1 MDYIFKA
8 NEFEGPL
15 DLLLHL
21 IKQSNININEL
32 KIDIITKQYLD
43 AVKQMEELNLTIA
56 SEYLVMAAEL
66 IEMKSRSLLPIEKNS
81 NDDEYIDDPKET
93 LIKKLLEYEKYK
105 NMTEKFKELENERN
119 LIFTKTP
126 ESLKN
131 YQIDEV
137 IKDDDLELS
146 DLLNAFNLFLERQKL
161 AKPLSTKITSKE
173 ISIHERTSH
182 IRNVLKKNTVTRF
195 SELFDILEKPYIVV
209 TFLAILEMAKKQE
222 LIIEQKKNFDEIT
235 LSLRGHNNEQ

>member
-1 MDYIFKA
+1 MDYVFKT

-21 IKQSNININEL
+21 IKQSNLNINDL

-43 AVKQMEELNLTIA
+43 AIKQMEEMNLTIA

-66 IEMKSRSLLPIEKNS
+66 IEMKSRSLLPIEKAN
-81 NDDEYIDDPKET
+81 NDDDYIEDPKEI

-105 NMTEKFKELENERN
+105 SITGKFKELEEERN

-126 ESLKN
+126 ESLKD
-131 YQIDEV
+131 YQIDEL
-137 IKDDDLELS
+137 IIDDDLDLS
-146 DLLNAFNLFLERQKL
+146 DLLNAFNLFLEKQKL
-161 AKPLSTKITSKE
+161 AKPLATKITTKE
-173 ISIHERTSH
+173 ISIHERTTH
-182 IRNVLKKNTVTRF
+182 IRNILKKHKETKF

-222 LIIEQKKNFDEIT
+222 LIIEQKKNFDEIM
-235 LSLRGHNNEQ
+235 LSLRGQNNE